1 MPQLVKGGKYV
12 FGWTILHSDLKI
24 RIPDETYHEYHL
36 DQSDKIIIISGSKTS
51 SGFGIIA
58 PGSLIK
64 SKMGFGITNLSGYIK
79 ESDSF
84 STEKLKIL
92 KSGERIITW
101 TCVDKEKYFAL
112 SDKLIDLLNIRI
124 NDKLLVAR
132 GSGVGPTFIARG
144 RIYNEALKHKN
155 IPEFC

>member
-12 FGWTILHSDLKI
+12 FGWTIFNPDLRI
-24 RIPDETYHEYHL
+24 RIPDETYYEYHL
-36 DQSDKIIIISGSKTS
+36 NHSEKLIIISGSKTS
-51 SGFGIIA
+51 GGFGIIA

-64 SKMGFGITNLSGYIK
+64 STMGSRITCLAGYKK

-84 STEKLKIL
+84 STAMLEMV

-101 TCVDKEKYFAL
+101 TLLDKEKYFTL
-112 SDKLIDLLNIRI
+112 SDKLTDLLNIRI

-132 GSGVGPTFIARG
+132 GSGVGPAFIARG
-144 RIYNEALKHKN
+144 MIYNEAKKHKD
-155 IPEFC
+155 IPEFY